1 MHSLLTQD
9 KAGTTDATMEDDEAI
24 AKAVADVEA
33 EIKKEE
39 EKSSLLSNP
48 FVLIGAVAIGA
59 GLLMKFFR

>member
-1 MHSLLTQD
+1 
-9 KAGTTDATMEDDEAI
+9 MEDDEAI